1 MVTGRIVLSG
11 LSIYVRVFRQ
21 VWWTAASSVTGPA
34 VAVCRLADRRTVAL
48 ATLADAPAAFLAPEH
63 DARAAGTAGAGI
75 VRVAQPRVTSMATG
89 TGLLTM
95 SRTGE

>member
-1 MVTGRIVLSG
+1 MAEVVLAPRSA
-11 LSIYVRVFRQ
+11 
-21 VWWTAASSVTGPA
+21 VWAMRSSVTLGI
-34 VAVCRLADRRTVAL
+34 VSGG
-48 ATLADAPAAFLAPEH
+48 H

-75 VRVAQPRVTSMATG
+75 AGIARVDQARATSMATG